1 MNVGAWSCARGIC
14 LNTVGSE
21 KKEMGATEMS
31 PPNKSKRRS
40 RSRPKLSR
48 VQKQHECSGYVSHI
62 SQQPWQHFSR
72 GRSSE
77 ATNAE
82 NCGSSSYFMLANG
95 AEQFWLNLLT
105 ELEKLPWKIQH
116 RVKADKFS
124 HR

>member
-1 MNVGAWSCARGIC
+1 MNA
-14 LNTVGSE
+14 LD
-21 KKEMGATEMS
+21 MS
-31 PPNKSKRRS
+31 VTSA
-40 RSRPKLSR
+40 
-48 VQKQHECSGYVSHI
+48 
-62 SQQPWQHFSR
+62 
-72 GRSSE
+72 SSLGNIFPE
-77 ATNAE
+77 ADPLKPLNAE